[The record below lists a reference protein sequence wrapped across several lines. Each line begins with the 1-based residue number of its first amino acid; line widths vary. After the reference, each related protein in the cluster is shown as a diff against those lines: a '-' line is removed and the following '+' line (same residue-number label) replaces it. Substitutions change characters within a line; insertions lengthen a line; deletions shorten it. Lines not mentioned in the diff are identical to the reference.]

1 MKYCTISSFS
11 HCLLSSSNPLSRIS
25 YCIRWKVELSIIRRK
40 IWLRCFANISSLL
53 FCTVERAAA
62 PRQIFPIYLYRPALL
77 NSDNPRRRRCKS
89 LYSTPRFTIHHSC
102 HFRTPFPLFDF
113 QAGLS
118 KLSQFVRSSV
128 IRIILDIFLELNIF
142 FLASNVENIL
152 KSIDYSQRRMRYEFY

>member
-25 YCIRWKVELSIIRRK
+25 YCIRWKVELNIIRRK

-53 FCTVERAAA
+53 FCTIERAAA
-62 PRQIFPIYLYRPALL
+62 PRQIFPIYLYRPVLL

-102 HFRTPFPLFDF
+102 RFRRTPFPLFDF

-118 KLSQFVRSSV
+118 KLSQFVRSSP
-128 IRIILDIFLELNIF
+128 LLSELFQIF
-142 FLASNVENIL
+142 FQN
-152 KSIDYSQRRMRYEFY
+152 